1 MKIIPL
7 HQFSIT
13 RTMMKQES
21 KAIKWFTLYILLA
34 VLAVL
39 VVVFCVSCWT
49 CHQAIKA
56 ENHVRYVGMMN
67 VASEK
72 IANTISGMEMNAM
85 NVFDEVE
92 KHLDSPE
99 TVIAALESK
108 TSLNPEVRG
117 YFAAFEPNYFPQEGQ
132 WFEPYVHHV
141 DSGAFVVRQVGSL
154 RHNYHKSDW
163 YIRAKSSNQSFWSDP
178 YYYYDGTDIS
188 GHYTTFVKPIY
199 DKTGRLACVCGA
211 DMTFEWLAKELQHI
225 DDESRNDELLNSNS
239 QYGSTEFYTVVINI
253 DGSCIANTEGKSVTL
268 TKEQVGRSLELKKSG
283 MIDLNVNG
291 APSTVYFTPID
302 HVDWSVA
309 VVVPHQGVMKPLLN
323 SGIILLVVCVL
334 GLVVVWLICR
344 RLRYEKAAS
353 ENGSRE
359 D

>member
-1 MKIIPL
+1 M

-99 TVIAALESK
+99 TVVAALESK

-117 YFAAFEPNYFPQEGQ
+117 YFAAFEPNYFPQEAFAQFRYHPAGSMRS
-132 WFEPYVHHV
+132 WFGGRLV
-141 DSGAFVVRQVGSL
+141 DMSPFEIRESSL
-154 RHNYHKSDW
+154 RQW
-163 YIRAKSSNQSFWSDP
+163 
-178 YYYYDGTDIS
+178 
-188 GHYTTFVKPIY
+188 
-199 DKTGRLACVCGA
+199 
-211 DMTFEWLAKELQHI
+211 
-225 DDESRNDELLNSNS
+225 
-239 QYGSTEFYTVVINI
+239 
-253 DGSCIANTEGKSVTL
+253 
-268 TKEQVGRSLELKKSG
+268 
-283 MIDLNVNG
+283 
-291 APSTVYFTPID
+291 
-302 HVDWSVA
+302 
-309 VVVPHQGVMKPLLN
+309 
-323 SGIILLVVCVL
+323 
-334 GLVVVWLICR
+334 
-344 RLRYEKAAS
+344 
-353 ENGSRE
+353 
-359 D
+359 